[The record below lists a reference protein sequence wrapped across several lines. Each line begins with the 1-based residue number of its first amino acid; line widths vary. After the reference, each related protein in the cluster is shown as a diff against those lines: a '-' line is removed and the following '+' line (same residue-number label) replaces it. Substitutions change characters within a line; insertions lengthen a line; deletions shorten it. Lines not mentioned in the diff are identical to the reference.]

1 MTGIT
6 KTLVGSPT
14 TNPIRKPPPNLM
26 GKPGSSPVIKAVI
39 VKVIVKS
46 IASVMNIASNNVE
59 YFLFIFTALTYEAAK
74 PTFVHAD
81 LALDYKCL
89 PSFKAKL

>member
-1 MTGIT
+1 
-6 KTLVGSPT
+6 
-14 TNPIRKPPPNLM
+14 
-26 GKPGSSPVIKAVI
+26 
-39 VKVIVKS
+39 
-46 IASVMNIASNNVE
+46 MNIASNNVE

-89 PSFKAKL
+89 PSFTAKL